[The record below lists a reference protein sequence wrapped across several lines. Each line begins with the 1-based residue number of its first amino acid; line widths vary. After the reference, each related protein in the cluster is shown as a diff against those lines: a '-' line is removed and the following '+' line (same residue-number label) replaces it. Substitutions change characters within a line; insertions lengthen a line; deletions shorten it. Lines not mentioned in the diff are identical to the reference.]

1 MFCYDMV
8 LAELGCA
15 RRHYPDFL
23 VHDSTIF
30 DGVDERQVARAL
42 ILAQLKCEKLGY
54 QYICLINSD
63 MIPYQEFD
71 DEFTSQFNSDI
82 ILRISDNQEKGG
94 LLGIRF

>member
-1 MFCYDMV
+1 MV
-8 LAELGCA
+8 LAELGHSKA
-15 RRHYPDFL
+15 HYPDFL

-42 ILAQLKCEKLGY
+42 MLAQLKSVELGF

-63 MIPYQEFD
+63 MVPYQEFD
-71 DEFTSQFNSDI
+71 DEFTKQFNDSI
-82 ILRISDNQEKGG
+82 VLRISDEQEDGG

>member
-1 MFCYDMV
+1 M
-8 LAELGCA
+8 
-15 RRHYPDFL
+15 
-23 VHDSTIF
+23 HDSTIF

-42 ILAQLKCEKLGY
+42 MLAQLKSSELGF

-71 DEFTSQFNSDI
+71 AEFTNQFNDSI
-82 ILRISDNQEKGG
+82 VLRISDEQEDGG